1 MTCKEGRGS
10 KNIRDSPNSDMIF
23 LDDMP
28 GTSKFL
34 LREMI
39 QCQYQ
44 GGKTEDYKEKESNI
58 AVDNTDSGRKLLSD
72 SKQKTQ
78 TEEEDI
84 GLTEFSQAVE
94 LKKSSYRI
102 QL

>member
-1 MTCKEGRGS
+1 MTILPSR
-10 KNIRDSPNSDMIF
+10 
-23 LDDMP
+23 
-28 GTSKFL
+28 
-34 LREMI
+34 
-39 QCQYQ
+39 
-44 GGKTEDYKEKESNI
+44 GKTEDYKEKESNI

-84 GLTEFSQAVE
+84 GLTEFSELME

>member
-1 MTCKEGRGS
+1 MTILPSWGK
-10 KNIRDSPNSDMIF
+10 
-23 LDDMP
+23 
-28 GTSKFL
+28 
-34 LREMI
+34 REN
-39 QCQYQ
+39 
-44 GGKTEDYKEKESNI
+44 YKEKESNI
-58 AVDNTDSGRKLLSD
+58 AVDSTDSGRKLLSD

-84 GLTEFSQAVE
+84 GLTEFSQPVE